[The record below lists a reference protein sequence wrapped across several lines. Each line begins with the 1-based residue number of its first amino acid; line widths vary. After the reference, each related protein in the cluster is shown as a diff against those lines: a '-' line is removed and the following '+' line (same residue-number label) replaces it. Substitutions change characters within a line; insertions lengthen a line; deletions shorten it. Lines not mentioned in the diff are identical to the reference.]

1 MQFDKS
7 EMQRAIEQSNNDP
20 DAQFTRDWECT
31 MEKSKQF
38 QSKRDEQEKAA
49 DDAEATEEMM
59 ILHAMEFSQAKKPE
73 FSQAEKPAFSQD
85 EKPAFSQDEKP
96 EVVYSVDP
104 KQVQAQLSILQA
116 FLRTSR
122 CKANCL
128 LQENTSLK
136 QENTSLKQ
144 ANQELKK
151 QQWRCRGDEGEPR
164 ARFIVQFMSMFTVVF
179 IVIGAIVASTPTTQQ
194 SKHKKD

>member
-136 QENTSLKQ
+136 QEI
-144 ANQELKK
+144 QELKK

>member
-1 MQFDKS
+1 MQFEKS

-59 ILHAMEFSQAKKPE
+59 ILHAMEFSQDKKPE
-73 FSQAEKPAFSQD
+73 
-85 EKPAFSQDEKP
+85 FSQDEKP

-136 QENTSLKQ
+136 QEIPSLEQENTSLKQ

-179 IVIGAIVASTPTTQQ
+179 IVIGAIVASTP
-194 SKHKKD
+194 HNP